1 MWNAILIR
9 EIREDD
15 AEAYL
20 ALCNRLDEETNFRM
34 YEPGERGTSPE
45 QQRRTIRDV
54 LAWDNSTILVA
65 EQDGALVG
73 CLEAYGGKF
82 HRDRHS
88 VYIAVG
94 VLQAYTGKG
103 VGTQLFIE
111 LERWAL
117 EREVH
122 RLELTVMVD
131 NQRAIALYQKMGF
144 EIEGRKRHALR
155 VDGVF
160 MDEYLMARL
169 LD

>member
-1 MWNAILIR
+1 MWKAIVIR
-9 EIREDD
+9 EIQEDD

-34 YEPGERGTSPE
+34 YEPGERRTSTE
-45 QQRRTIRDV
+45 QQRRMIRDV
-54 LAWDNSTILVA
+54 LAWDNSTILIA

-82 HRDRHS
+82 HRDWHN

-94 VLQAYTGKG
+94 VLQACTGKG

-144 EIEGRKRHALR
+144 ETEGRKRHALR

-160 MDEYLMARL
+160 VDEYLMARL
-169 LD
+169 LE

>member
-1 MWNAILIR
+1 MIR

-34 YEPGERGTSPE
+34 YEPGERRTSTE
-45 QQRRTIRDV
+45 QQQRAIRDV

-65 EQDGALVG
+65 EQDGDLLG

-94 VLQAYTGKG
+94 VIQAYTGKG
-103 VGTQLFIE
+103 LGTQLFVE

-117 EREVH
+117 EREIH

-131 NQRAIALYQKMGF
+131 NPPAIGLYRKMGF

-160 MDEYLMARL
+160 IDEYLMSRL

>member
-1 MWNAILIR
+1 MWKAIAIR
-9 EIREDD
+9 EILEAD

-20 ALCNRLDEETNFRM
+20 ALCNRLDEETTFRL
-34 YEPGERGTSPE
+34 YEPGERRTSPE
-45 QQRRTIRDV
+45 QQRRMIRDV

-65 EQDGALVG
+65 EKDGALIG

-82 HRDRHS
+82 HRDWHS

-94 VLQAYTGKG
+94 VLQTYSGKG
-103 VGTQLFIE
+103 VGTQLCIE

-117 EREVH
+117 EREVN
-122 RLELTVMVD
+122 RLELTVMV
-131 NQRAIALYQKMGF
+131 NNRRAIALYQKMGF

-155 VDGVF
+155 VDGLFV
-160 MDEYLMARL
+160 DEYLMARL

>member
-1 MWNAILIR
+1 VQS
-9 EIREDD
+9 
-15 AEAYL
+15 
-20 ALCNRLDEETNFRM
+20 
-34 YEPGERGTSPE
+34 PGRGDGLPHVRTGRRTSLE
-45 QQRRTIRDV
+45 QQRGAIREV
-54 LAWDNSTILVA
+54 LAWDNSAILVA
-65 EQDGALVG
+65 EQAGGLIG

-82 HRDRHS
+82 HRDWHN
-88 VYIAVG
+88 VYVAVG
-94 VLQAYTGKG
+94 VLQAYTAKG

-131 NQRAIALYQKMGF
+131 NRRAIALYQKMGF

-160 MDEYLMARL
+160 VDEYLMARL
-169 LD
+169 LE